1 MTEQRGTSNSGR
13 RRVLRFR
20 HVVLALVVAA
30 CGGTI
35 GKRTAGGESHFL
47 KACPGDCGAGLE
59 CISGVCTRGCV
70 VGESECSDLA
80 PGATCTNQSIEPGR
94 VAVCDLPCD
103 RDRDC
108 NGLGDEFRC
117 PAGFCRAAPAETPP
131 DNPPDDRP
139 SMGGGGG
146 VPGFVPFAPQCDPPL
161 AIQSECSFEDT

>member
-70 VGESECSDLA
+70 VGKSECSDLA

-94 VAVCDLPCD
+94 VAVCDLACD

-108 NGLGDEFRC
+108 NASE
-117 PAGFCRAAPAETPP
+117 PASRDSG
-131 DNPPDDRP
+131 
-139 SMGGGGG
+139 
-146 VPGFVPFAPQCDPPL
+146 
-161 AIQSECSFEDT
+161 